1 MKLKLKNT
9 NITNIPI
16 LIDNVDVNKTV
27 GSKITFLVKMI
38 LNISLAVKKLQK
50 LDLYSYFF
58 QKWVLI
64 EDILMKLN
72 VYLFW

>member
-1 MKLKLKNT
+1 MILKLKNT

>member
-1 MKLKLKNT
+1 MILKLKNT

-27 GSKITFLVKMI
+27 GSKITFLVKII

-58 QKWVLI
+58 QK
-64 EDILMKLN
+64 
-72 VYLFW
+72 